1 MFITFEIW
9 IFIFK
14 KCMDSLPG
22 AFIHPPKPCTTQ
34 KKFFFLF
41 LVLSHQRTQS
51 NFYLSTTHINKHI
64 YTQSVMAKNNGTLAI
79 LSENETLLS
88 EKCSNCKCFGIHVI
102 IVSVCTATTQK
113 KLRRKVKLFKIS
125 HRTQKWTG
133 KNYWHLVKIVRNN
146 CFSSM

>member
-1 MFITFEIW
+1 MHGFTTGGLYSPPE
-9 IFIFK
+9 
-14 KCMDSLPG
+14 
-22 AFIHPPKPCTTQ
+22 AVYHPETTQ
-34 KKFFFLF
+34 FLF
-41 LVLSHQRTQS
+41 LVLSHQRTRS

-88 EKCSNCKCFGIHVI
+88 EKFSNCKCFGIHVI

-113 KLRRKVKLFKIS
+113 KLRRKVKLYKIS

-133 KNYWHLVKIVRNN
+133 KNYWHLVKILRNN